1 MYKFN
6 LIDKLSVILVLVG
19 ALNWGLIGL
28 FNFNLVEF
36 ILKIVPLSELSQ
48 ALQRIVYILVGA
60 AGLNI
65 MFLIYKTKFADKR

>member
-28 FNFNLVEF
+28 FNFNVVEF
-36 ILKIVPLSELSQ
+36 IFKFIPLQDLSQ

-60 AGLNI
+60 AGINI
-65 MFLIYKTKFADKR
+65 IFLIYKTKFTGKR

>member
-28 FNFNLVEF
+28 LNLDIVELIF
-36 ILKIVPLSELSQ
+36 SIIPSEDLSQ
-48 ALQRIVYILVGA
+48 ALRRIVYILVGA
-60 AGLNI
+60 AGINI
-65 MFLIYKTKFADKR
+65 LFLIYKTKFSGKR

>member
-6 LIDKLSVILVLVG
+6 LIDKLSVILVLIG

>member
-6 LIDKLSVILVLVG
+6 LIDKLSVILVLIG

-28 FNFNLVEF
+28 FDLNIVEI
-36 ILKIVPLSELSQ
+36 ILKLIPLSDLSQ

-60 AGLNI
+60 AGINI
-65 MFLIYKTKFADKR
+65 MFLIYKTKYANSK